1 MQARTTF
8 KNCSGR
14 SLFGQRTRDC
24 LDTSRCL
31 KLRVGN
37 DFPYNCLP
45 FSQVFVVEAFNL
57 RRGDTLTGSMSNS
70 RFVSVEL
77 GKGQRERTALR
88 KGASPAWHEEFDF
101 SVWDIDE
108 QVFVQVR
115 DALK

>member
-1 MQARTTF
+1 
-8 KNCSGR
+8 
-14 SLFGQRTRDC
+14 
-24 LDTSRCL
+24 
-31 KLRVGN
+31 
-37 DFPYNCLP
+37 
-45 FSQVFVVEAFNL
+45 VFVVEAFNL

-101 SVWDIDE
+101 SVWDLDE

-115 DALK
+115 QGRALYPVWCTTTLTPLPRMHICQHSWK